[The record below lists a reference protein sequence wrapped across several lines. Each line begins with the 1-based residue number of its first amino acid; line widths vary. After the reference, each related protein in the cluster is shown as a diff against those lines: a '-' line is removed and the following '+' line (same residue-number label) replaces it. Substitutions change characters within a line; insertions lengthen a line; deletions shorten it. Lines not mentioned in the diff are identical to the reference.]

1 MAMMVRTEPIPMR
14 TPCAKPRR
22 YAGISVALGG
32 CALVS
37 LAACGIAAGVDQAK
51 PEVQAAPSNVT
62 ADETLDGVPRA
73 AGAPTVLAPSGQVGP
88 DAEPTQPGPEDLDSG
103 TSAALA
109 PPQADGAASLE
120 TDAAGLAGGSSPP
133 DAETTPNDGGPRTQP
148 TGDAGKAMRVV
159 GAELQDGCGERVVL
173 RGVNHPTLYVDRP
186 GDALPEIART
196 GANAVRLFWK
206 ANDAV
211 AITEAEPAI
220 ARSVAH
226 GMLPILAMHDSTCA
240 WNLESIVRYWTSREA
255 VALITRHEAHLLIN
269 LAAQASAPT
278 AAAFRAGYASAI
290 SRIRSA
296 GIHVPIIIDASSCA
310 RDYAGLIAEGP
321 ALLAD
326 DPDHNLLFSTHFFS
340 ALSAAQ
346 VTAGLEA
353 MAKSGLPFIV
363 GAFAHK
369 SVPGCATDLP
379 YTRILADAQR
389 LGIGWLA
396 WSWGDDDPLK
406 HWNTDCPEHDMT
418 STFSFDSMVDW
429 ARVVATT
436 DANGIAKTS
445 ARPHALTAGTC
456 R

>member
-1 MAMMVRTEPIPMR
+1 M
-14 TPCAKPRR
+14 
-22 YAGISVALGG
+22 SVALGG

-37 LAACGIAAGVDQAK
+37 LAACGMAAGVDQAK
-51 PEVQAAPSNVT
+51 PEVHAAPSNVT
-62 ADETLDGVPRA
+62 ADETPDGVLRE
-73 AGAPTVLAPSGQVGP
+73 AGAPTARTPSGQAGA
-88 DAEPTQPGPEDLDSG
+88 DAEPTQPDPGGLDGG
-103 TSAALA
+103 TSAALGS
-109 PPQADGAASLE
+109 PEADGAA
-120 TDAAGLAGGSSPP
+120 TPAPDDAGFPVSSSPP
-133 DAETTPNDGGPRTQP
+133 DAQTTPSDGGPRAQP
-148 TGDAGKAMRVV
+148 AGDAGPAMRVV
-159 GAELQDGCGERVVL
+159 GAQLQDACGERVVL

-211 AITEAEPAI
+211 AIAEAEPAI
-220 ARSVAH
+220 ARSVAQ
-226 GMLPILAMHDSTCA
+226 GMLPILAMHDSTCT

-255 VALITRHEAHLLIN
+255 VALIKRHEAHLLIN

-326 DPDHNLLFSTHFFS
+326 DPDHNLLFSTHFFY

-369 SVPGCATDLP
+369 SVPGCAADIP
-379 YTRILADAQR
+379 YARILADAQR

-396 WSWGDDDPLK
+396 WSWGDDDPLR

-418 STFSFDSMVDW
+418 STFAFDSMVDW
-429 ARVVATT
+429 ARVVTTT

-445 ARPHALTAGTC
+445 VRPHALTAGSC